1 MESRSLRRE
10 DVRIASPCPASWDGM
25 LGDDQVRYCHHC
37 SQAVY
42 NLSSM
47 TGAEAKLLLKT
58 TQGRMC
64 VRYFVRKDGT
74 IMTADCPVGL
84 ARIRKLAAKRIS
96 AVAALLL
103 SLFAGMPALVINL
116 LLYREIN
123 KPLRP
128 AIAQNSFEY
137 LPDPRAAKP
146 VPMTG
151 VLIPKHI
158 PDPLPAITEVPV
170 IMTPEIV
177 PPQLVRKVEP
187 AVPSKHLIKP
197 GISILQAVITRSGAV
212 DNIRVLRSLDP
223 ELDKAAADA
232 IKQWRYKPALLNGAS
247 VATYMTV
254 AVRFHVR

>member
-37 SQAVY
+37 SQAVF

-58 TQGRMC
+58 TQGRIC
-64 VRYFVRKDGT
+64 VRYFVRNDGT

-96 AVAALLL
+96 AVATLLL
-103 SLFAGMPALVINL
+103 SLFAGIPALVINL

-158 PDPLPAITEVPV
+158 F
-170 IMTPEIV
+170 
-177 PPQLVRKVEP
+177 
-187 AVPSKHLIKP
+187 IKP

-212 DNIRVLRSLDP
+212 DNVRVLRSLDP